1 MALHTHTYRPSEA
14 PDCAGRKKMGAPPI
28 DHRQD
33 VGEVQTVS
41 GRDPVIEADSG
52 IASAE
57 STRHAPL
64 PGRLS
69 PLVRTVIGEPGP
81 LSQRRAQMTRL
92 GRYGATSAFAFGV
105 RGTLSKLPAQGRTG
119 RTGHCNE
126 LCEPLGLVLTFG
138 PTPRR

>member
-1 MALHTHTYRPSEA
+1 MALHPHTCRPPEA

-41 GRDPVIEADSG
+41 GRDSAIEADSG

-57 STRHAPL
+57 SARHAPL

-81 LSQRRAQMTRL
+81 QSQRRAQMARL
-92 GRYGATSAFAFGV
+92 ARYGATSAFAFGV
-105 RGTLSKLPAQGRTG
+105 RVTLS
-119 RTGHCNE
+119 
-126 LCEPLGLVLTFG
+126 EP
-138 PTPRR
+138 PPRVAPEEPVTATSSVNIWGCC

>member
-1 MALHTHTYRPSEA
+1 MALHPHTCRPPEA

-57 STRHAPL
+57 SARHAPL

-81 LSQRRAQMTRL
+81 LSQRRAQMARL
-92 GRYGATSAFAFGV
+92 ARYGATSAFAFGV
-105 RGTLSKLPAQGRTG
+105 RATLS
-119 RTGHCNE
+119 
-126 LCEPLGLVLTFG
+126 EPPPRIAWYEPGTAPSTLTVSG
-138 PTPRR
+138 